1 MHMTLLEEIREYLA
15 TEVDGARR
23 LTTVGEKYPA
33 WTIRSGVEF
42 GVAVPYSSDEPV
54 AETFASCAIHA
65 RNFTIEGYS
74 RFLVLTSTDSTLRY
88 EFSSVCA
95 DFAEPGKNGEKRLN
109 LINNPFEWWENWR
122 ELLGN
127 AVSEA
132 KVYSVIGEMMALDS
146 LVREKKDVIW
156 EAVNGGTHDIESVDA
171 GYEVKSTIEKYNA
184 RVTISSQN
192 QMEDDKKRLFLYF
205 CRLESSTH
213 GTSINDMVERLVAD
227 GYDRTKLEKQLE
239 QMGYEEGSMSRT
251 KRYKCLEKRKY
262 TVDDNFPKITKD
274 SFREDKLP
282 KSIVKIDYTVD
293 LDGLDYDKW

>member
-1 MHMTLLEEIREYLA
+1 MTLLEEIREYLA
-15 TEVDGARR
+15 TEVNGARR
-23 LTTVGEKYPA
+23 LTAVDSKYPA
-33 WTIRSGVEF
+33 WTIRSGEEF

-65 RNFTIEGYS
+65 RNFTIEDYS
-74 RFLVLTSTDSTLRY
+74 RFLVLTSTDETLRY

-95 DFAEPGKNGEKRLN
+95 DFADPGRNGEKRIALVSD
-109 LINNPFEWWENWR
+109 PFEWWENWR

-127 AVSEA
+127 AVSES

-146 LVREKKDVIW
+146 LVRKKKDVIW
-156 EAVNGGTHDIESVDA
+156 EAVNGGTHDIESADA
-171 GYEVKSTIEKYNA
+171 SYEVKSTLEKYNA
-184 RVTISSQN
+184 QVTISSQN
-192 QMEDDKKRLFLYF
+192 QMDNDRKRLFLYF
-205 CRLESSTH
+205 CRLESSIH
-213 GTSINDMVERLVAD
+213 GVSINDMVERLATD

-262 TVDDNFPKITKD
+262 TVDDNFPKITKE

-282 KSIVKIDYTVD
+282 RSIVKIDYTVN
-293 LDGLDYDKW
+293 LDGIDYDRW